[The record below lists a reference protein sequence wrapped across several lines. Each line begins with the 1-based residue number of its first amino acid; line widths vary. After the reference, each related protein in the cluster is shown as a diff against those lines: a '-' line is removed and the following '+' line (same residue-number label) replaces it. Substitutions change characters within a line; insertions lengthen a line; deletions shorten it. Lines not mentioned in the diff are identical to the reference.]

1 MEKSFIIAGF
11 GGQGVMVAG
20 QLLSYTAC
28 ETTDKYVTYFP
39 SYGAEMRGGTAN
51 CYVVISDDPV
61 GAPKVNQADYVVCLN
76 DPSMAKFKRRRRS
89 SPGGTIFTNSSV
101 VTIEPERSDVH
112 VVKVDAGSIAI
123 ELGNPKVLN
132 LVIVGAIIGYTEIL
146 PAENVLQTAFKKL
159 GAKRP
164 ELNPLNEAAFR
175 RALGDRPQ
183 GPRRAG
189 LT

>member
-1 MEKSFIIAGF
+1 M
-11 GGQGVMVAG
+11 VMG

-28 ETTDKYVTYFP
+28 ETTEKYVTYFP

-61 GAPKVNQADYVVCLN
+61 GAPKVSQADYVVVLN
-76 DPSMAKFKRRRRS
+76 DPSMAKFKNAVV
-89 SPGGTIFTNSSV
+89 PGGTIFVNSSV
-101 VTIEPERSDVH
+101 VTLEPDRDDVH
-112 VVKVDAGSIAI
+112 VVKVDAGSIAY

-132 LVIVGAIIGYTEIL
+132 LVMVGAIIGYTEVL

-164 ELNPLNEAAFR
+164 ELNPLNEKAFR
-175 RALGDRPQ
+175 RGWEIGHAAKQ
-183 GPRRAG
+183 G
-189 LT
+189 

>member
-11 GGQGVMVAG
+11 GGQGVMVMG

-51 CYVVISDDPV
+51 CYVVISDEEV
-61 GAPKVNQADYVVCLN
+61 GAPKVEKADYLVVMN
-76 DPSMAKFKRRRRS
+76 EPSLLRFRNS
-89 SPGGTIFTNSSV
+89 LVSGGTMFVNSSV
-101 VTIEPERSDVH
+101 VKCGVGRDDVN
-112 VVKVDAGSIAI
+112 VVSVDAGSIAY

-132 LVIVGAIIGYTEIL
+132 LVMSGAIIGYTDVL
-146 PAENVLQTAFKKL
+146 PAENVLHTAFKKL

-164 ELNPLNEAAFR
+164 ELNAVNEAAFR
-175 RALGDRPQ
+175 R
-183 GPRRAG
+183 G
-189 LT
+189 LEIGRSARN

>member
-11 GGQGVMVAG
+11 GGQGVMVMG

-28 ETTDKYVTYFP
+28 ETTDKYITYFP

-51 CYVVISDDPV
+51 CYVVVSDEPV
-61 GAPKVNQADYVVCLN
+61 GAPKVSQADYVVCLN
-76 DPSMAKFKRRRRS
+76 DPSMARFRNAVV
-89 SPGGTIFTNSSV
+89 PGGTIFVNCSV
-101 VTIEPERSDVH
+101 VTLGAEREDVH

-132 LVIVGAIIGYTEIL
+132 LVMTGAIIGYTEVL

-159 GAKRP
+159 GSKRP
-164 ELNPLNEAAFR
+164 ELNPINEAAFR
-175 RALGDRPQ
+175 RGYEIGRKAKEE
-183 GPRRAG
+183 RA
-189 LT
+189 

>member
-11 GGQGVMVAG
+11 GGQGVMVMG

-51 CYVVISDDPV
+51 CYVVISDEEV
-61 GAPKVNQADYVVCLN
+61 GAPKVEKADYLVVMN
-76 DPSMAKFKRRRRS
+76 EPSLLRFRNS
-89 SPGGTIFTNSSV
+89 LVSGGTMFVNNSV
-101 VTIEPERSDVH
+101 VKCGVGRDDVN
-112 VVKVDAGSIAI
+112 VVSVDAGSIAY

-132 LVIVGAIIGYTEIL
+132 LVMSGAIIGYTDVL
-146 PAENVLQTAFKKL
+146 PAENVLHTAFKKL

-164 ELNPLNEAAFR
+164 ELNAVNEAAFR
-175 RALGDRPQ
+175 R
-183 GPRRAG
+183 G
-189 LT
+189 LEIGRSARN